1 MSSFKRVILDELA
14 TCKSDLFND
23 MQSLANKSIRDMN
36 KNEAQVERN
45 SGLKN
50 QLSSFKRVIFY
61 ELATCKSDYL
71 MRCGV

>member
-1 MSSFKRVILDELA
+1 
-14 TCKSDLFND
+14 

-61 ELATCKSDYL
+61 EFGH
-71 MRCGV
+71 M